1 MRKEMTLKEFED
13 IVNSL
18 DSIDNP
24 IILKRENKQDLV
36 VIGLEQYRK
45 ELFLNEVSNKLEQS
59 ERELEQ
65 GKVHNAR
72 TIFKGLREK
81 YEY

>member
-1 MRKEMTLKEFED
+1 M
-13 IVNSL
+13 
-18 DSIDNP
+18 
-24 IILKRENKQDLV
+24 KRENKQDLV